1 MKKYLSYGRSL
12 SKDRPYAKKNSA
24 FSDTPTFILSKLCAK
39 LSALIDHH
47 EYQTVNKIALRNLD
61 TNNPFYE
68 KYFRESMKSFSQINY
83 RKPAF
88 SLFDFL

>member
-1 MKKYLSYGRSL
+1 
-12 SKDRPYAKKNSA
+12 
-24 FSDTPTFILSKLCAK
+24 
-39 LSALIDHH
+39 LIDHH

-83 RKPAF
+83 RKFTP
-88 SLFDFL
+88 SLFDQDLFISMSRCGLRFEKPLKLKSDLF